1 MPAFQSRS
9 SPPISSLHAVI
20 ASRHT
25 RVFIEKIDPFIG
37 VPDALPMDDMEEKSR
52 HAVLVTAFPSKLW
65 PETSSARHRPPGLA
79 ELMFGF
85 PLTC

>member
-1 MPAFQSRS
+1 
-9 SPPISSLHAVI
+9 
-20 ASRHT
+20 
-25 RVFIEKIDPFIG
+25 
-37 VPDALPMDDMEEKSR
+37 MEEKSR